1 MYELYTNIRCWFH
14 AQKIN
19 LFEKDPNME
28 GIVLKARLYSF
39 RESAL
44 TRHTYDGKHYEFHTY
59 MVYKYALKYIHLIPE
74 KDRADVLAACF
85 THDLI
90 EDCRQTFNDVRKATN
105 KKVAL
110 LTSAL
115 TTIVHGHTRRDRAPR
130 SYYKRI
136 KKEEYADFI
145 KICDRLANVSN
156 SASKGHT
163 MLLAYRNEMAKFK
176 SHLFREDYAVM
187 FDELD
192 GFVNINK

>member
-1 MYELYTNIRCWFH
+1 MYELYTNIRVWFH
-14 AQKIN
+14 EQKIK
-19 LFEKDPNME
+19 FIEKDPNMS
-28 GIVLKARLYSF
+28 GIVLKARLYAY
-39 RESAL
+39 RASAL
-44 TRHTYDGKHYEFHTY
+44 TRHKYDGKHYEYHTY
-59 MVYKYALKYIHLIPE
+59 MVYQYALKYIHLIPE

-90 EDCRQTFNDVRKATN
+90 EDCRETFNDVRKASN

-136 KKEEYADFI
+136 KKEMYADFI

-163 MLLAYRNEMAKFK
+163 MITAYASEMGKFRLNLYK
-176 SHLFREDYAVM
+176 EEYDAM
-187 FDELD
+187 FEELD